1 MKKLMGM
8 ALLLA
13 SVAGFGC
20 GGSSISNFRM
30 QLAPGAI
37 RRSEVL
43 VVVPVDASRTVFE
56 GDYSD
61 DPPSVAQ
68 GRITLQ
74 TSYAPRLA
82 AAMQA
87 AGLRALVRAGG
98 APRCGVHLSAGHEI
112 RRRIQRC
119 SSDGWLWCWCLVHAH
134 CRGCPPG
141 TSSSRRVHCGREL
154 GRARRSRGAG
164 KLARYTPRSVG
175 RLHHRLSVYADTLGR
190 STAGR
195 LRSSSNS

>member
-87 AGLRALVRAGG
+87 AGLRAMVAGPGVPPDAVFIYLQVTKFDAGSNAARAMVGF
-98 APRCGVHLSAGHEI
+98 
-112 RRRIQRC
+112 
-119 SSDGWLWCWCLVHAH
+119 
-134 CRGCPPG
+134 
-141 TSSSRRVHCGREL
+141 
-154 GRARRSRGAG
+154 GAG
-164 KLARYTPRSVG
+164 ASYMLTVVAVRRGQAPLAEFTVDASSGGRGGLGALGSWLDTHLAQSVDSITAY
-175 RLHHRLSVYADTLGR
+175 LSTQIR
-190 STAGR
+190 
-195 LRSSSNS
+195 